1 MRKIILIFLT
11 SMLFLTITNCNEKG
25 IKNNSTS
32 NTISQTSFFVANWN
46 MENLFDTVD
55 DPNKDDEWFTPS
67 SQINWNE
74 EKLEHKLA
82 NLARV
87 IKYMNNGK
95 GPDIL
100 GVEEIEHEDLL
111 TTLINKYIK
120 KNSYDVAYAESPD
133 KRGIDNGLIF
143 NRELFDL
150 SLVEPIRINLTDNK
164 ITRDILLVKLKNRKT
179 NEDFYVF
186 VNHWPSRRA
195 GLKKSEKY
203 RIKAAETLLDKVNEI
218 LGNDSLAN
226 IIILGDFNDLPSN
239 NSVSKILNAKKINCN
254 AKNDGILFNTAYK
267 LFQKGQGTY
276 KYKDH
281 WNMLDQLIISRSLL
295 DKKNTDYKCNSFK
308 IIKPSF
314 MVTKTGKY
322 KGTARPTFG
331 GRKYIGGYS
340 DHFPIGVEF
349 YYNNGN

>member
-1 MRKIILIFLT
+1 MKKIILMLMIPVFLF
-11 SMLFLTITNCNEKG
+11 SNCNEKN
-25 IKNNSTS
+25 IKYNNTDNGENSS
-32 NTISQTSFFVANWN
+32 SFYVANWN

-55 DPNKDDEWFTPS
+55 DPNKEDEWFTPS

-82 NLARV
+82 NLART

-100 GVEEIEHEDLL
+100 GVEEIEHESLL
-111 TTLINKYIK
+111 TSLIKKYIK
-120 KNSYDVAYAESPD
+120 KNNYDVAYSESPD
-133 KRGIDNGLIF
+133 RRGIDNGLIF
-143 NRELFDL
+143 NRDLFDL
-150 SLVEPIRINLTDNK
+150 SLVEPLRINLTDKK
-164 ITRDILLVKLKNRKT
+164 ITRDILLVKLLNRKT
-179 NEDFYVF
+179 NEDFYIF

-195 GLKKSEKY
+195 GLKKTEKY
-203 RIKAAETLLDKVNEI
+203 RIKAAQTLLNKVNEI
-218 LGNDSLAN
+218 LSNDSLAN

-239 NSVSKILNAKKINCN
+239 NSISKILNAKKINCDN
-254 AKNDGILFNTAYK
+254 TNNGKLFNTAYN
-267 LFQKGQGTY
+267 LFQKGEGTY

-281 WNMLDQLIISRSLL
+281 WNMLDQLIISKSLL
-295 DKKNTDYKCNSFK
+295 DRKNTDYKCNSFE

-331 GRKYIGGYS
+331 GRKYLGGYS

-349 YYNNGN
+349 YYDK